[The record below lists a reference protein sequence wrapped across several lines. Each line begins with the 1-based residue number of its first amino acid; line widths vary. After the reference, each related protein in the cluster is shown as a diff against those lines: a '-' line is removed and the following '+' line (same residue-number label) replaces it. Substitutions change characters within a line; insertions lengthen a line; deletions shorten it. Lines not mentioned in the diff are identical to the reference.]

1 MLLMIDNYDSFTH
14 NVVHYL
20 RELGAE
26 VLVVRHDEIELAAIQ
41 ALPLRGLVI
50 SPGPGTPDDAGISL
64 AAIGA
69 FAGQLPIL
77 GVCLGHQAIG
87 QYFGAQ
93 VVRAAQVMH
102 GKTSLLEHHGEGLF
116 VGLPSPFK
124 VARYHSLL
132 LDADTIPAELVVDAW
147 ISLADGRREVMAI
160 RHQQWPVWGV
170 QYHPEAIETDYGH
183 AVLRQFLLACGYS
196 EASLNPQKPA

>member
-26 VLVVRHDEIELAAIQ
+26 VAVVRHDEIELAAIQ

>member
-196 EASLNPQKPA
+196 VASLNPQKPA

>member
-26 VLVVRHDEIELAAIQ
+26 VLVFRHDEIELAAIQ